1 MLVIGVTLASAS
13 VAWGSTLSRTVL
25 SPEAKSRCRL
35 LGCDTLN
42 LGTTVCQRP
51 LLTNGDCY

>member
-1 MLVIGVTLASAS
+1 
-13 VAWGSTLSRTVL
+13 LSRTVL